1 MQQLGYLTFKRAALV
16 ALYVQAGLG
25 GEDAMQARVQKQNLQ
40 QVTSALLDEE
50 WEEEGVVSGSQAAV
64 LDMRQG
70 KQGTKRVR
78 EEQEQKLQEREL
90 EQQEAEATQQQEGLA
105 QQTAVA
111 AQQQEE
117 AAPTSN
123 YALRARLT
131 GAKQQ
136 GVGGEEGSEEEESEE
151 GSEEESEERS
161 D

>member
-1 MQQLGYLTFKRAALV
+1 MRCKHVCRS
-16 ALYVQAGLG
+16 
-25 GEDAMQARVQKQNLQ
+25 RIR
-40 QVTSALLDEE
+40 SRSHLLC
-50 WEEEGVVSGSQAAV
+50 WEEEQLQGVVSGSQAAV

-78 EEQEQKLQEREL
+78 EEQKQKLQERER
-90 EQQEAEATQQQEGLA
+90 EQQQAEATQQQEKLA
-105 QQTAVA
+105 QQPAAA

-123 YALRARLT
+123 YALRARST
-131 GAKQQ
+131 GAKKQA
-136 GVGGEEGSEEEESEE
+136 VGGEEGSEEAECEE